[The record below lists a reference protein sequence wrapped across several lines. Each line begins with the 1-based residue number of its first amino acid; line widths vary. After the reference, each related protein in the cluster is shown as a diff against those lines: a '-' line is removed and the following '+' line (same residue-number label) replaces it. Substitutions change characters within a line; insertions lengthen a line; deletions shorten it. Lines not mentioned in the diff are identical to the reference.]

1 MDYHEDKRIPSL
13 KCSLAALLCCRYRN
27 ITGVFNGPRVNG
39 PGLTCSKRR
48 RLTSSTLS
56 SYYCNLYSTMLRCVA
71 QHCSNFLT
79 DVVMLPGS

>member
-48 RLTSSTLS
+48 RL
-56 SYYCNLYSTMLRCVA
+56 
-71 QHCSNFLT
+71 
-79 DVVMLPGS
+79 